1 MPTYPKSIKLKDG
14 TRVILKLNSRE
25 DFEFSLGFFR
35 RQPEE
40 DRVYLRRDVT
50 KREVIEQRVCEI
62 ESGLS
67 TVVIALA
74 DGMIVGDV
82 LLQVPARGWYR
93 KTGEVRLVTDTKY
106 RRRGLGILLLQEII
120 EVAKEKGLNKLEATC
135 MDTQIG
141 IQKTLE
147 ILGFE
152 KEGKLKDFVVDL
164 KGNEHNLILMGKQL
178 K

>member
-1 MPTYPKSIKLKDG
+1 LKDG

-62 ESGLS
+62 ESGLA
-67 TVVIALA
+67 TVIIALA

-82 LLQVPARGWYR
+82 LLQIPTRGWYR

-120 EVAKEKGLNKLEATC
+120 EFAKEKGLNKLEATC

-147 ILGFE
+147 TLGFE
-152 KEGKLKDFVVDL
+152 KEGELKDFVVDL
-164 KGNEHNLILMGKQL
+164 KGNEHNLILMGMQL
-178 K
+178 KQV